1 MRNINDEFNQF
12 EYYKELISNEQ
23 SSPKRQFVFIVN
35 DEEIRLLIYALGY
48 SAIYLN
54 ENDKVDN
61 FIKFTTENLLYTN
74 NGINEDGKIIT
85 GASYVINFIY
95 LPCLSKFNN
104 EKIIDSFKQNYIK
117 VDKEAWKLFNKK
129 GKNLEYYKSN
139 LEDLEILLEEYTNK
153 FIKTN
158 SHNFDMEKGK
168 ISPKELD
175 MEAFSLYLI
184 EKYKIISIDNSL
196 HYYLEE
202 EKYYPTLSIDS
213 FNKIVMQEV
222 YNTTK
227 NKRNEYYQYLKAY
240 VLEKEHS
247 NSSYIMFKN
256 GIYDIKN
263 NILLPFSENLIITSK
278 IPHNFKN
285 IFSEEITT
293 KAENLISIWAD
304 NNKEIIQLLYEIIGY
319 TLYRTNPLGKTF
331 FLQGSGGNGKSTFFD
346 FLSFLINKNNVV
358 HREFEELEKEY
369 NVISLKGKMLTICDD
384 IDNKYITR
392 VGLLK
397 KIVTGEPI
405 IGKALYSDPEEFRYM
420 GKLLLA
426 GNDVPRI
433 NDTSDGLGRRLV
445 IIPFKANLKNNP
457 NINLKEE
464 IFTDD
469 IAEYVLYKAIIHL
482 KNVIN
487 KKEFTKPEIV
497 DVALK
502 EYHSYN
508 NPIIEFIEEYRGI
521 INTKACSFVY
531 NSYKNFCEEIGAK
544 PLGRN
549 AFYKKMEEQ
558 GYKKSM
564 INDDTGKTT
573 RAFIPF

>member
-1 MRNINDEFNQF
+1 MININVNFNQF
-12 EYYKELISNEQ
+12 EYYKKLISNEQ
-23 SSPKRQFVFIVN
+23 PLKRQYVFIVD

-48 SAIYLN
+48 SAIFLDKN
-54 ENDKVDN
+54 ENIDN
-61 FIKFTTENLLYTN
+61 FIKFTVENSLYIN
-74 NGINEDGKIIT
+74 KGINENGDIKAD
-85 GASYVINFIY
+85 ASYVSNFMY
-95 LPCLSKFNN
+95 LPCLNKYNN
-104 EKIIDSFKQNYIK
+104 EKIINTFKQNYIK
-117 VDKEAWKLFNKK
+117 VDKNAWKVFTRK

-139 LEDLEILLEEYTNK
+139 LEDLEKLLDEY
-153 FIKTN
+153 IN
-158 SHNFDMEKGK
+158 SFVKANNHNFDMEKGK
-168 ISPKELD
+168 ISSKELD

-196 HYYLEE
+196 HYYLKD
-202 EKYYPTLSIDS
+202 EKYYPTLSI
-213 FNKIVMQEV
+213 VMKEV

-240 VLEKEHS
+240 VTEKEHS
-247 NSSYIMFKN
+247 SSNYIMFKN
-256 GIYDIKN
+256 GVYDIKN
-263 NILLPFSENLIITSK
+263 SILLPFSESLIITTK
-278 IPHNFKN
+278 IPHNFKST
-285 IFSEEITT
+285 FCEETKT
-293 KAENLISIWAD
+293 KADNLISIWAD
-304 NNKEIIQLLYEIIGY
+304 NDKEIEELLYQVIGY
-319 TLYRTNPLGKTF
+319 TLFRTNPLGKTF

-346 FLSFLINKNNVV
+346 FLGFIINKNNVV

-405 IGKALYSDPEEFRYM
+405 IGKALYTDPEEFRYT

-445 IIPFKANLKNNP
+445 IIPFKANLKNKP
-457 NINLKEE
+457 NINLREQF
-464 IFTDD
+464 FTDD
-469 IAEYVLYKAIIHL
+469 IAEYILYKAIIHL
-482 KNVIN
+482 KNVMDS
-487 KKEFTKPEIV
+487 KEFIKPKIV
-497 DVALK
+497 DAALK

-508 NPIIEFIEEYRGI
+508 NPVIEFIEECKEI

-531 NSYKNFCEEIGAK
+531 SSYKDFCVEIGAK

-558 GYKKSM
+558 GYVKEVIR
-564 INDDTGKTT
+564 INNDTI
-573 RAFIPF
+573 RQFIAKF

>member
-1 MRNINDEFNQF
+1 MININTSFNQF
-12 EYYKELISNEQ
+12 EYYKDLIRNEQ
-23 SSPKRQFVFIVN
+23 PLKRQFIFIVS

-48 SAIYLN
+48 SSIFL
-54 ENDKVDN
+54 DKDESINN
-61 FIKFTTENLLYTN
+61 FINFTVKNSLFVD
-74 NGINEDGKIIT
+74 NGINENGDVKAD
-85 GASYVINFIY
+85 ASYISNFIY
-95 LPCLSKFNN
+95 LPCLNKYSN
-104 EKIIDSFKQNYIK
+104 EKIINTFKQNYIK
-117 VDKEAWKLFNKK
+117 VDKEAWKVFTKK

-139 LEDLEILLEEYTNK
+139 LDDLENLLEDYTSK
-153 FIKTN
+153 FVKVN
-158 SHNFDMEKGK
+158 NHNFDMEKGK

-184 EKYKIISIDNSL
+184 EKYRIISVDNTL

-202 EKYYPTLSIDS
+202 EKYYPTLSIDN
-213 FNKIVMQEV
+213 FNKIVMKEV

-247 NSSYIMFKN
+247 GSNYIMFNN

-263 NILLPFSENLIITSK
+263 NILLPFSESLIITSK
-278 IPHNFKN
+278 IPHNFKS
-285 IFSEEITT
+285 IFSKEVSE

-304 NNKEIIQLLYEIIGY
+304 NDKEIIQLLYEIIGY

-346 FLSFLINKNNVV
+346 FLGFIVNKNNVV

-384 IDNKYITR
+384 INNKYITR

-445 IIPFKANLKNNP
+445 IIPFKANLKNRP
-457 NINLKEE
+457 NINLREQY
-464 IFTDD
+464 FTDD
-469 IAEYVLYKAIIHL
+469 IAEYVLYKAILYL
-482 KNVIN
+482 KKVMD
-487 KKEFTKPEIV
+487 KKEFIKPGIV
-497 DVALK
+497 DVALR

-508 NPIIEFIEEYRGI
+508 NPVIEFIEENKEI
-521 INTKACSFVY
+521 INTNACSFVY
-531 NSYKNFCEEIGAK
+531 STYKNFCDEIGAK

-558 GYKKSM
+558 GYVKGQVRV
-564 INDDTGKTT
+564 NDENI
-573 RAFIPF
+573 RQFIVKF

>member
-1 MRNINDEFNQF
+1 MRNINGEFNQL
-12 EYYKELISNEQ
+12 EYYKDLISNEQ
-23 SSPKRQFVFIVN
+23 PQKKRFVFIVN

-48 SAIYLN
+48 SAIFLN
-54 ENDKVDN
+54 DNDKIDN
-61 FIKFTTENLLYTN
+61 FINFTIENSTYFVKDIDECGVKKL
-74 NGINEDGKIIT
+74 D
-85 GASYVINFIY
+85 ASYVSDFMY
-95 LPCLSKFNN
+95 LPCLDKYNN
-104 EKIIDSFKQNYIK
+104 EKIINSFKQNYAK
-117 VDKEAWKLFNKK
+117 ADKEAWKIFTQR
-129 GKNLEYYKSN
+129 GKNIEYYKSN
-139 LEDLEILLEEYTNK
+139 LEDLEELLEEYTNK
-153 FIKTN
+153 FIKVD
-158 SHNFDMEKGK
+158 SHNFDMVKGK
-168 ISPKELD
+168 ISSKELD
-175 MEAFSLYLI
+175 MEAFALYLI

-202 EKYYPTLSIDS
+202 EKYYPTLSIDN

-222 YNTTK
+222 YNTNK

-240 VLEKEHS
+240 VSEKEHS
-247 NSSYIMFKN
+247 SSNYIMFKN

-263 NILLPFSENLIITSK
+263 NILLPFGESLIMTTK

-285 IFSEEITT
+285 TFSQETRE
-293 KAENLISIWAD
+293 KADNLISIWAD
-304 NNKEIIQLLYEIIGY
+304 NNEEVIKLLYEIIGY

>member
-1 MRNINDEFNQF
+1 MININANFNQF
-12 EYYKELISNEQ
+12 EYYKNLISNEQ
-23 SSPKRQFVFIVN
+23 PLKRQYVFIVD

-48 SAIYLN
+48 SAIFLDKN
-54 ENDKVDN
+54 ENIDN
-61 FIKFTTENLLYTN
+61 FIKFTVENSLYIN
-74 NGINEDGKIIT
+74 KGINENGTIKAD
-85 GASYVINFIY
+85 ASYVSNFMY
-95 LPCLSKFNN
+95 LPCLNKYNN
-104 EKIIDSFKQNYIK
+104 EKIINIFKQNYIK
-117 VDKEAWKLFNKK
+117 VDKNAWKVFTRK

-139 LEDLEILLEEYTNK
+139 LEDLEKLLDEY
-153 FIKTN
+153 IN
-158 SHNFDMEKGK
+158 SFVKANNHNFDMKKGK
-168 ISPKELD
+168 ISSKELD

-196 HYYLEE
+196 HYYLED
-202 EKYYPTLSIDS
+202 EKYYPTLSIEN
-213 FNKIVMQEV
+213 FNKIVMKEV

-240 VLEKEHS
+240 VTEKEHS
-247 NSSYIMFKN
+247 SSNYIMFKN

-263 NILLPFSENLIITSK
+263 SILLPFSESMIIITK
-278 IPHNFKN
+278 ILHNFKST
-285 IFSEEITT
+285 FCEETKT
-293 KAENLISIWAD
+293 KADSLISIWAD
-304 NNKEIIQLLYEIIGY
+304 NDKEIEELLYQVIGY
-319 TLYRTNPLGKTF
+319 TLFRSNPLGKTF

-346 FLSFLINKNNVV
+346 FLGFIINKNNVV

-369 NVISLKGKMLTICDD
+369 NVISLKGKMLTVCDD

-405 IGKALYSDPEEFRYM
+405 IGKALYIDPEEFRYT

-445 IIPFKANLKNNP
+445 IIPFKANLKNRP
-457 NINLKEE
+457 NINLKEQY
-464 IFTDD
+464 FTDD
-469 IAEYVLYKAIIHL
+469 IAEYILYKAIIHL
-482 KNVIN
+482 KNVMN
-487 KKEFTKPEIV
+487 SKEFIKPKIV

-508 NPIIEFIEEYRGI
+508 NPVIEFIEEYKEI

-531 NSYKNFCEEIGAK
+531 SSYKDFCVEIGAK
-544 PLGRN
+544 SLGRN

-558 GYKKSM
+558 GYKKTK
-564 INDDTGKTT
+564 IRIDNN
-573 RAFIPF
+573 FHWQFCVF

>member
-1 MRNINDEFNQF
+1 MRNINGEFNQF

-54 ENDKVDN
+54 DNDKVDN

-85 GASYVINFIY
+85 GASYVINYIY

-139 LEDLEILLEEYTNK
+139 LEDLEMLLEEYTNK

-202 EKYYPTLSIDS
+202 EKYYPTLNIDN

-240 VLEKEHS
+240 VSEKEHS
-247 NSSYIMFKN
+247 SSNYIMFKN

-263 NILLPFSENLIITSK
+263 NILLPFGENLIITSK

-285 IFSEEITT
+285 TFSQETRE
-293 KAENLISIWAD
+293 KADNLISIG
-304 NNKEIIQLLYEIIGY
+304 Q
-319 TLYRTNPLGKTF
+319 TTT
-331 FLQGSGGNGKSTFFD
+331 
-346 FLSFLINKNNVV
+346 
-358 HREFEELEKEY
+358 
-369 NVISLKGKMLTICDD
+369 
-384 IDNKYITR
+384 
-392 VGLLK
+392 K
-397 KIVTGEPI
+397 K
-405 IGKALYSDPEEFRYM
+405 
-420 GKLLLA
+420 
-426 GNDVPRI
+426 
-433 NDTSDGLGRRLV
+433 
-445 IIPFKANLKNNP
+445 
-457 NINLKEE
+457 
-464 IFTDD
+464 
-469 IAEYVLYKAIIHL
+469 
-482 KNVIN
+482 
-487 KKEFTKPEIV
+487 
-497 DVALK
+497 
-502 EYHSYN
+502 
-508 NPIIEFIEEYRGI
+508 
-521 INTKACSFVY
+521 
-531 NSYKNFCEEIGAK
+531 
-544 PLGRN
+544 
-549 AFYKKMEEQ
+549 
-558 GYKKSM
+558 
-564 INDDTGKTT
+564 
-573 RAFIPF
+573 